1 MLVVP
6 STAKAHDYTGAGP
19 KIVMYV
25 EVNDNDIN
33 NVGKYTLVG
42 QNAVVEFASRIITE
56 NYGVHVMYNLSK
68 TNSSYISTVTQNLYE
83 LRTYL

>member
-6 STAKAHDYTGAGP
+6 STAKAHDSTGAGP

-42 QNAVVEFASRIITE
+42 QNTLKIRF
-56 NYGVHVMYNLSK
+56 NL
-68 TNSSYISTVTQNLYE
+68 IH
-83 LRTYL
+83 LRKFKQR